1 MGDGE
6 EKMSPFRPQKCVLC
20 TGTDTHTHTH
30 TQTETDRQTDRQT
43 NRQTDRQT
51 HTHTHLEH
59 GEERDGE
66 GGEMVVDV
74 DVAAEQVGEE
84 RRVDAGDEKEN
95 RKRIA
100 HREEGG
106 HQRLHVDMYT

>member
-30 TQTETDRQTDRQT
+30 TQTETDRQTDRQ
-43 NRQTDRQT
+43 
-51 HTHTHLEH
+51 THLEH